1 MQLHNFVPN
10 LFIGPAIV
18 GDSNYVTSVQ
28 EYRCNRCGETVSLPD
43 CGHATCRHLLSHGCK
58 GKMEKVAWKSPM
70 KSKAVYEDKKEY
82 PAKRKGNEAK
92 KRVKQKGVRS

>member
-10 LFIGPAIV
+10 SFVGPAIID
-18 GDSNYVTSVQ
+18 GLNYVTSIQ

-43 CGHATCRHLLSHGCK
+43 CGKRACQHLLSFGCK
-58 GKMEKVAWKSPM
+58 GKMDKVAWKSPM
-70 KSKAVYEDKKEY
+70 KSKAIYEDKKEY

-92 KRVKQKGVRS
+92 KRSKK